1 MKYAADPSNWI
12 FGSET
17 SICQLNNGK
26 YVNTSVQKC
35 DVIFA
40 GAFNKANVSIVSALL
55 PLSLDK
61 HDLEGND
68 YCRSLVSST
77 RSCGVQICGSC
88 TRRRPGSL
96 MDLNSSKLNNPPNLH
111 LKCTYDFGY
120 YFAFNVLTRI
130 NSRN

>member
-12 FGSET
+12 FGSDT

-55 PLSLDK
+55 PLSLDE
-61 HDLEGND
+61 HVWIILIFADHWFPQ
-68 YCRSLVSST
+68 LVLVECKSVVL
-77 RSCGVQICGSC
+77 VQG
-88 TRRRPGSL
+88 
-96 MDLNSSKLNNPPNLH
+96 D
-111 LKCTYDFGY
+111 
-120 YFAFNVLTRI
+120 VLVL
-130 NSRN
+130 